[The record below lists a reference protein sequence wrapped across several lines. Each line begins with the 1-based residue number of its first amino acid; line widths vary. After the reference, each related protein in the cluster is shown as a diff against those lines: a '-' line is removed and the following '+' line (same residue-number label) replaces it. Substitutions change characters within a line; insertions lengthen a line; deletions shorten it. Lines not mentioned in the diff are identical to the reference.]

1 MTQSRVAI
9 QTQSDIV
16 PFRTR
21 TIASRLR
28 RRNRELHLFARLD
41 RLRDNSETRS
51 ANMVIPQ
58 NLFKLL
64 SEFIVLLLGALLILL
79 SVSGRV
85 GLPARPVALIALG
98 VVFVYW
104 GARAGTRPDAKT
116 SRLEA
121 RIRAGSLALVGIA
134 VLAIPFLSVRY
145 APLLLS
151 VAGAVLVLRG
161 LLGAV
166 FSFRGNLTTK

>member
-1 MTQSRVAI
+1 MAI
-9 QTQSDIV
+9 
-16 PFRTR
+16 PR
-21 TIASRLR
+21 
-28 RRNRELHLFARLD
+28 
-41 RLRDNSETRS
+41 
-51 ANMVIPQ
+51 

-79 SVSGRV
+79 SVSGRI

-104 GARAGTRPDAKT
+104 GTRAGMRPDAKT
-116 SRLEA
+116 SRWET
-121 RIRAGSLALVGIA
+121 RIRAGSLALVGIL

-151 VAGAVLVLRG
+151 TAGSVLVLRG

-166 FSFRGNLTTK
+166 FSFRNS

>member
-1 MTQSRVAI
+1 MLKAARRYRPKYSLYHSRREPIAPLTALARPAI
-9 QTQSDIV
+9 C
-16 PFRTR
+16 
-21 TIASRLR
+21 A
-28 RRNRELHLFARLD
+28 EFARAIS
-41 RLRDNSETRS
+41 LRDNGGARP
-51 ANMVIPQ
+51 ANMAIPR

-79 SVSGRV
+79 SVSGRI
-85 GLPARPVALIALG
+85 GLPGRPVALIALG

-104 GARAGTRPDAKT
+104 GARAGMRPDAQT
-116 SRLEA
+116 SRLET
-121 RIRAGSLALVGIA
+121 RIRAGSLALVGIS

-151 VAGAVLVLRG
+151 TAGSVLVLRG

-166 FSFRGNLTTK
+166 FSFRNS